1 MLYAG
6 AGYTPLT
13 SFWISIKLFGWQI
26 LVQYNTI
33 KAFITRAWSAGGPNL
48 RCRQS
53 LGGRVAR
60 RGSKRRHGKNS
71 VLGFLL
77 QEAKDELYIG

>member
-53 LGGRVAR
+53 LGGEGGEARVEEKA
-60 RGSKRRHGKNS
+60 
-71 VLGFLL
+71 
-77 QEAKDELYIG
+77 QEK